1 MSGHSKWANI
11 KHKKA
16 KADAQRGQTFS
27 KLTKEIVMAARR
39 GGGNL
44 EFNLRLKTAV
54 QRAREAN
61 IPMDT
66 ITRAIKKGTGEL
78 EGVNYEELTYEGY
91 GPGGVAMMVDV
102 VTDNRNRAASE
113 IRYIFSKHGGNM
125 AEAGAVAWMFDK
137 MGYICIDRED
147 YPQLGE
153 DEVLALALEA
163 GANDVKTSDENFE
176 LFCGQDEVESIRT
189 FLMSKGIKP
198 SVAEVTMVPK
208 TTVKLDESQAEKMLR
223 LMDALE
229 AHDDVQKVYANFDIP
244 EEILERLAVE

>member
-16 KADAQRGQTFS
+16 KADAQKGQVFS
-27 KLTKEIVMAARR
+27 KLTKEIVIAARR
-39 GGGNL
+39 GGGNP
-44 EFNLRLKTAV
+44 EANLRLKTAI

-66 ITRAIKKGTGEL
+66 INRAIKKGTGEL
-78 EGVNYEELTYEGY
+78 EGVTYEELTYEGF
-91 GPGGVAMMVDV
+91 GPGGVAVMVDV

-125 AEAGAVAWMFDK
+125 GEAGSVAWMFDK
-137 MGYICIDRED
+137 RGYICIDRED
-147 YPQLGE
+147 FPYLTE
-153 DEVLALALEA
+153 DDVLALALEA
-163 GANDVKTSDENFE
+163 GVEDVKTSDQEFE
-176 LFCGQDEVESIRT
+176 LFCGQDEVESIRA

-208 TTVKLDESQAEKMLR
+208 TTVTLTGAEAEKMLR

-229 AHDDVQKVYANFDIP
+229 NHDDVQKVYANFDIP
-244 EEILERLAVE
+244 EEILESFAE